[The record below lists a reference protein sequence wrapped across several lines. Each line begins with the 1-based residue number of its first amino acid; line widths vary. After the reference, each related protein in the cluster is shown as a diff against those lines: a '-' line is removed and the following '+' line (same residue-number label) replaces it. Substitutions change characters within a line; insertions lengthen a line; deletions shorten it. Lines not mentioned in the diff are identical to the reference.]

1 MRLAY
6 SFVMRTQLK
15 SLEQKL
21 DELIRLTRN
30 LKGENFTLRQKLVS
44 VENEKQ
50 RLEKIINRATSKVE
64 GLMRQKTKKSP

>member
-6 SFVMRTQLK
+6 SFVMRAQLK
-15 SLEQKL
+15 SLERKL

-30 LKGENFTLRQKLVS
+30 LKGENFTLRQKLVL

-50 RLEKIINRATSKVE
+50 QLEKIISQATSKVE

>member
-1 MRLAY
+1 MSLAY
-6 SFVMRTQLK
+6 SFVMLAQLK
-15 SLEQKL
+15 SLERKL

-30 LKGENFTLRQKLVS
+30 LKGENFTLGQKLVL

-50 RLEKIINRATSKVE
+50 QLEKIINRATSKVE

>member
-1 MRLAY
+1 MRA
-6 SFVMRTQLK
+6 QLK
-15 SLEQKL
+15 SLERKL

-30 LKGENFTLRQKLVS
+30 LKGENFTLRQKLVL

-50 RLEKIINRATSKVE
+50 QLEKIINRATSKVE